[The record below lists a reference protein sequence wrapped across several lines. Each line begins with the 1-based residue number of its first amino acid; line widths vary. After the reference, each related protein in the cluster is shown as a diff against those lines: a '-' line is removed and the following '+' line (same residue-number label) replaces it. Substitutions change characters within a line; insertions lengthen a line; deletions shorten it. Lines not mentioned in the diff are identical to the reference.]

1 MTREPPIGGKSQPE
15 RGTVAMLKVLKFGGT
30 SMASAAQY
38 RKVKAIVEADP
49 ARAVVVVSAAGKQY
63 KGDHKITDL
72 LYLCHAH
79 MKYGVSCDPVF
90 GMISQRYLE
99 IRDELG
105 LSTDLEGELAKI
117 RAAMDEGMGEAEL
130 VSRGEYLSARL
141 MADYLGFTF
150 VDATEW
156 LRFKLNGTVDKD
168 WSYPALRRLAEGKK
182 IVMPGFYGAMS
193 DGSIFTFSRGG
204 SDITGAL
211 AAAALDADV
220 YENWTDVSG
229 ILMADPRIV
238 ENPESIPRVT
248 YSELRDLSYLGAQV
262 LHEDTIFPVAE
273 KHIPVNIRNTNDPDH
288 PGTVIMDHFDDDE
301 EGDRFITG
309 IAGKKDY
316 AFLSIYKKGL
326 SNEVGTMRK
335 VFQIIEEHGIPL
347 EYTPNSI
354 DTVCLVLPGQ
364 ALEKHQHRIIAAL
377 EERIG
382 PDMVDVT
389 KGIAII
395 AAIGRKMANRPG
407 ISGKVFS
414 ALGNEGINIRMISQ
428 GSREVNIILG
438 VDNKDFVRAVKVLYN
453 SFVK

>member
-1 MTREPPIGGKSQPE
+1 
-15 RGTVAMLKVLKFGGT
+15 MLKVLKFGGT

-38 RKVKAIVEADP
+38 KKIKAIVEADP
-49 ARAVVVVSAAGKQY
+49 ARTVLVVSAAGRQSKE
-63 KGDHKITDL
+63 DHKITDL

-79 MKYGVSCDPVF
+79 MRYGVSCDAVF
-90 GMISQRYLE
+90 GMVAQRYLD
-99 IRDELG
+99 IRDGLG
-105 LSTDLEGELAKI
+105 LSTDLEAELAAI
-117 RAAMDEGMGEAEL
+117 RAAMDQGMGEAEL

-141 MADYLGFTF
+141 MADYLGFDF

-156 LRFKLNGTVDKD
+156 LRFKLNGSVDKD
-168 WSYPALRRLAEGKK
+168 YSYPALRRLAQGRK

-193 DGSIFTFSRGG
+193 DGSIHTVPRGG

-211 AAAALDADV
+211 AAAALDADI

-248 YSELRDLSYLGAQV
+248 YAELRDLSYLGAQV

-273 KHIPVNIRNTNDPDH
+273 KHIPVNIRNTNDPGH
-288 PGTVIMDHFDDDE
+288 PGTVIMDRFDDDE
-301 EGDRFITG
+301 DGDRFITG

-335 VFQIIEEHGIPL
+335 VFQIIEEHGMPL

-364 ALEKHQHRIIAAL
+364 ALEKHQHSLVAAL
-377 EERIG
+377 EEKIG
-382 PDMVDVT
+382 PDRIDVT

-414 ALGNEGINIRMISQ
+414 ALGDAGINIRMISQ

-438 VDNKDFVRAVKVLYN
+438 VDNKDFVPAVRVLYN

>member
-1 MTREPPIGGKSQPE
+1 
-15 RGTVAMLKVLKFGGT
+15 MLKVLKFGGT

-38 RKVKAIVEADP
+38 AKVKAIVESDP
-49 ARAVVVVSAAGKQY
+49 ARTVLVVSAAGK
-63 KGDHKITDL
+63 KNRDDHKITDL

-79 MKYGVSCDPVF
+79 IKYGVSCDSVF

-105 LSTDLEGELAKI
+105 LRTDLEGELARI
-117 RAAMDEGMGEAEL
+117 REAMDGGVSEAWL

-150 VDATEW
+150 VDATQW
-156 LRFKLNGTVDKD
+156 LRFKLDGSVDQEY
-168 WSYPALRRLAEGKK
+168 SYPALRELAAGKK
-182 IVMPGFYGAMS
+182 IVMPGFYGALP
-193 DGSIFTFSRGG
+193 DGSIRTFTRGG

-238 ENPESIPRVT
+238 DNPESIPRVT
-248 YSELRDLSYLGAQV
+248 YTELRDLSYTGAQV

-273 KHIPVNIRNTNDPDH
+273 KHIPVNIRNTNDPAH
-288 PGTVIMDHFDDDE
+288 PGTVIMDHFDDEDD
-301 EGDRFITG
+301 GSQRFITG

-335 VFQIIEEHGIPL
+335 IFQVIENHNIPL

-354 DTVCLVLPGQ
+354 DTICLVLPGLQ
-364 ALEKHQHRIIAAL
+364 LEKQQHSIVAAL
-377 EERIG
+377 EELLH
-382 PDMVDVT
+382 PDKIEIT

-395 AAIGRKMANRPG
+395 AAIGRQLAVRPG
-407 ISGKVFS
+407 ISGKIFS
-414 ALGNEGINIRMISQ
+414 ALGDAGINIRMISQ
-428 GSREVNIILG
+428 GSRAVNIILG
-438 VDNKDFVRAVKVLYN
+438 VDNCNFASAIRVLYN
-453 SFVK
+453 SFMK

>member
-1 MTREPPIGGKSQPE
+1 
-15 RGTVAMLKVLKFGGT
+15 MLKVLKFGGT

-49 ARAVVVVSAAGKQY
+49 ARTVVIVSAAGRQSKE
-63 KGDHKITDL
+63 DHKITDL

-79 MKYGVSCDPVF
+79 MKYGVSCDAVF
-90 GMISQRYLE
+90 GMISGRYLE

-105 LSTDLEGELAKI
+105 LSTDLEKEFADI
-117 RAAMDEGMGEAEL
+117 RAAMDAGMGEAEL

-141 MADYLGFTF
+141 MADYLGFDF
-150 VDATEW
+150 VDAVEW
-156 LRFKLNGTVDKD
+156 LRFKLNGSVDKEY
-168 WSYPALRRLAEGKK
+168 SYPALRRLAEGRK
-182 IVMPGFYGAMS
+182 IVIPGFYGAMA
-193 DGSIFTFSRGG
+193 DGSIHTFTRGG

-248 YSELRDLSYLGAQV
+248 YAELRDLSYLGAQV

-273 KHIPVNIRNTNDPDH
+273 KHIPVNIRNTNAPDH

-301 EGDRFITG
+301 GDDRFITG

-335 VFQIIEEHGIPL
+335 VFQVIEEHGIPL

-354 DTVCLVLPGQ
+354 DTVCLVLPCQ
-364 ALEKHQHRIIAAL
+364 ALEKHQHSIIAAL

-382 PDMVDVT
+382 PDKIDIT

-414 ALGNEGINIRMISQ
+414 ALGDEGINIRMISQ

-438 VDNKDFVRAVKVLYN
+438 VDNKDFARAVQVLYN
-453 SFVK
+453 SFAGGDTHGTPAVPSST

>member
-1 MTREPPIGGKSQPE
+1 
-15 RGTVAMLKVLKFGGT
+15 MLKVLKFGGT

-38 RKVKAIVEADP
+38 KKIKAIVEADP
-49 ARAVVVVSAAGKQY
+49 ARTVLVVSAAGRQSKE
-63 KGDHKITDL
+63 DHKITDL

-79 MKYGVSCDPVF
+79 MRYGVSCDAVF
-90 GMISQRYLE
+90 GMVAQRYLD
-99 IRDELG
+99 IRDGLG
-105 LSTDLEGELAKI
+105 LSTDLEAELAAI
-117 RAAMDEGMGEAEL
+117 RAAMDQGMGEAEL

-141 MADYLGFTF
+141 MADYLGFDF

-156 LRFKLNGTVDKD
+156 LRFKLNGSVDKD
-168 WSYPALRRLAEGKK
+168 YSYPALRRLAQGRK

-193 DGSIFTFSRGG
+193 DGCIHTFPRGG

-211 AAAALDADV
+211 AAAALDADI

-248 YSELRDLSYLGAQV
+248 YAELRDLSYLGAQV

-273 KHIPVNIRNTNDPDH
+273 KHIPVNIRNTNDPGH
-288 PGTVIMDHFDDDE
+288 PGTVIMDRFDDDE
-301 EGDRFITG
+301 DGDRFITG

-335 VFQIIEEHGIPL
+335 VFQIIEEHGMPL

-364 ALEKHQHRIIAAL
+364 ALEKHQHSLVAAL
-377 EERIG
+377 EEKIG
-382 PDMVDVT
+382 PDRIDVT

-414 ALGNEGINIRMISQ
+414 ALGDAGINIRMISQ

-438 VDNKDFVRAVKVLYN
+438 VDNKDFVPAVRVLYN